1 MKVYCS
7 QRCSS
12 VCDLIVVNV
21 QMPKEKR
28 RKLTQV
34 YHFHCCRV
42 TSGLTVSYTGHVG
55 EGSRAQSVP
64 CKTKKAGQTAR
75 QSGVKVR
82 TKAKRNTVMVNCE
95 LLESTLCHLL
105 FTLPRALKS
114 SVFDHVC
121 LRKAY
126 SPHAYCILIGKLYN
140 DATYIHVASCTSY
153 LVVVYFLSRCSRT
166 IT

>member
-1 MKVYCS
+1 MCANIRHIQQCNSKHPFYTSCMCTLMKVYCS
-7 QRCSS
+7 QHCSG

-28 RKLTQV
+28 RELTQA
-34 YHFHCCRV
+34 YHFQCCRV
-42 TSGLTVSYTGHVG
+42 TSSLTVSYTGRVRR
-55 EGSRAQSVP
+55 GSRAQSVP

-75 QSGVKVR
+75 QSGVKAR

-126 SPHAYCILIGKLYN
+126 SAHAYISYSLHPNWQIL
-140 DATYIHVASCTSY
+140 
-153 LVVVYFLSRCSRT
+153 
-166 IT
+166 